1 MNLDQLDSQLGAL
14 VQAYD
19 EIRKQTQYD
28 DLSGGTREAAAA
40 AQRLGIRAV
49 AAVERLLP
57 PGTAY
62 RVQADAIVNT
72 HSKLGAVSNPGGMTL
87 RLMEVLRAFRED
99 AAAGYL
105 AELQASIHG
114 GVFADFLEMA
124 EHVLSEIHRTPAAVI
139 AGFTSEEHLRKMCA
153 ALSIQVA
160 LPDGSPKKADALNA
174 ELAKAG
180 AYPSK
185 TDGKDV
191 TAWLGRRNDAA
202 HGHHDRYSDDQVA
215 LMIEGVRNFI
225 TRHPA

>member
-28 DLSGGTREAAAA
+28 DLSGGRREAAAA

-87 RLMEVLRAFRED
+87 RLVEVPRAFRED

-105 AELQASIHG
+105 AA
-114 GVFADFLEMA
+114 
-124 EHVLSEIHRTPAAVI
+124 T
-139 AGFTSEEHLRKMCA
+139 
-153 ALSIQVA
+153 
-160 LPDGSPKKADALNA
+160 
-174 ELAKAG
+174 
-180 AYPSK
+180 
-185 TDGKDV
+185 
-191 TAWLGRRNDAA
+191 
-202 HGHHDRYSDDQVA
+202 
-215 LMIEGVRNFI
+215 
-225 TRHPA
+225 